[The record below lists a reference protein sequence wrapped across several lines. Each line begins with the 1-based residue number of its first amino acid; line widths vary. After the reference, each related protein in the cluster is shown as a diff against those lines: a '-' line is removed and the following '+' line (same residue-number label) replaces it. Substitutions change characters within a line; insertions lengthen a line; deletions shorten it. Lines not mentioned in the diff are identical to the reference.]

1 MKSLKKSQRETLNK
15 QMFKCIFLATGK
27 DAKCA

>member
-15 QMFKCIFLATGK
+15 QMFKCIGK
-27 DAKCA
+27 AVLNEPNDV